1 MTGRKEPVCFQ
12 GTIFKSFT
20 EACKEL
26 RIPYRTFIN
35 IRYKNPALSV
45 EEMLNMALKVV
56 KTKRK
61 YKSPATG
68 KMVKSISIL
77 ARENNVP
84 YYQLYIMISRGTA
97 PAEAIRRLKQVKE
110 SKSVRMTLLFR
121 PSVQESLKHIAKK
134 EGTTINS
141 LVCAAVESFVKG
153 YKDAE
158 QCESK

>member
-97 PAEAIRRLKQVKE
+97 PAEAIRRLKQGKE
-110 SKSVRMTLLFR
+110 TKSVRMTLLFR

-141 LVCAAVESFVKG
+141 LVCAAVESFVEG

>member
-35 IRYKNPALSV
+35 IRYKNPMLSV

-141 LVCAAVESFVKG
+141 LVCAAVESFI
-153 YKDAE
+153 
-158 QCESK
+158 ESHERVEKC

>member
-12 GTIFKSFT
+12 GTIYKSFT
-20 EACKEL
+20 DACKQL
-26 RIPYRTFIN
+26 KVPYRTFIN

-68 KMVKSISIL
+68 KMVTSIAVL
-77 ARENNVP
+77 AKENNVP
-84 YYQLYIMISRGTA
+84 YYQLYIMISRGVS
-97 PAEAIRRLKQVKE
+97 PAEAVRRLKQTKE
-110 SKSVRMTLLFR
+110 SKSVRITLLFR

-141 LVCAAVESFVKG
+141 LVCAAVESFI
-153 YKDAE
+153 
-158 QCESK
+158 ESHERVEKC

>member
-12 GTIFKSFT
+12 GTIFRSFT
-20 EACKEL
+20 DACKKL
-26 RIPYRTFIN
+26 KIPYRTFIN

-68 KMVKSISIL
+68 KMVTSIAVL
-77 ARENNVP
+77 AKENNVP

-141 LVCAAVESFVKG
+141 LVCAAVESFI
-153 YKDAE
+153 
-158 QCESK
+158 ESHERVEKC

>member
-35 IRYKNPALSV
+35 IRYKNPMLSV
-45 EEMLNMALKVV
+45 EEMLSMALKVV

-97 PAEAIRRLKQVKE
+97 PAEAVRRLKQSKE

-141 LVCAAVESFVKG
+141 LVCAAVESFVEG

>member
-45 EEMLNMALKVV
+45 EEMLTMALKVV

-68 KMVKSISIL
+68 KMVKSISVL

-97 PAEAIRRLKQVKE
+97 PAEAIRRLKQEKE
-110 SKSVRMTLLFR
+110 TKSVRMTLLFR
-121 PSVQESLKHIAKK
+121 PSIQDSLKHIAEK
-134 EGTTINS
+134 EKTSINS
-141 LVCAAVESFVKG
+141 LVCAAVESFV
-153 YKDAE
+153 
-158 QCESK
+158 ESYERVKQ

>member
-35 IRYKNPALSV
+35 IRYKNPMLSV
-45 EEMLNMALKVV
+45 EEMLNMALDVV

-68 KMVKSISIL
+68 KMVKSISVL

-97 PAEAIRRLKQVKE
+97 PAEAIRRLKQEKE
-110 SKSVRMTLLFR
+110 TKSVRMTLLFR
-121 PSVQESLKHIAKK
+121 PSIQDSLKHIAEK
-134 EGTTINS
+134 EKTSINS
-141 LVCAAVESFVKG
+141 LVCAAVESFV
-153 YKDAE
+153 
-158 QCESK
+158 ESYERVKQ

>member
-12 GTIFKSFT
+12 GTIYKSFT
-20 EACKEL
+20 DACKQL

-35 IRYKNPALSV
+35 IRYKNPMLSV

-121 PSVQESLKHIAKK
+121 PSIQDSLKHIAKK

-141 LVCAAVESFVKG
+141 LVCAAVESFI
-153 YKDAE
+153 
-158 QCESK
+158 ESHERVEKC

>member
-12 GTIFKSFT
+12 GTIYKSFT
-20 EACKEL
+20 DACKQL

-45 EEMLNMALKVV
+45 EEMLTMALKVV

-68 KMVKSISIL
+68 KMVTSISVL
-77 ARENNVP
+77 AKENNVP
-84 YYQLYIMISRGTA
+84 YYQLYIMISRGVA

-121 PSVQESLKHIAKK
+121 PSVQMELKHIADK
-134 EGTTINS
+134 EKTSVNN
-141 LVCAAVESFVKG
+141 LVCAAVESFIEG
-153 YKDAE
+153 YEK
-158 QCESK
+158 C

>member
-1 MTGRKEPVCFQ
+1 MTGRKEPVCYQ
-12 GTIFKSFT
+12 GTIYKSFT
-20 EACKEL
+20 DACKQL

-68 KMVKSISIL
+68 KMVTSIAVL
-77 ARENNVP
+77 AKENNVP

-97 PAEAIRRLKQVKE
+97 PAEAVRRL
-110 SKSVRMTLLFR
+110 
-121 PSVQESLKHIAKK
+121 
-134 EGTTINS
+134 
-141 LVCAAVESFVKG
+141 
-153 YKDAE
+153 
-158 QCESK
+158 